1 MANYDVYNLKQRAY
15 MTNDFVRNVR
25 NGTKVKLTEMQQDLF
40 IWAVACAMEN
50 VRAGK
55 DFTEWIH
62 FHFPSF
68 WRYRASKD
76 WSKYSNEARENY
88 VQIFKDMQKVQFE
101 IPVRKV
107 EFGQEVIQIYN
118 CQYIDAVK
126 YDEATK
132 ECSVRLSP
140 TLRDFVCTKEGKY
153 TEIEVGHYIS
163 LKDKLAKVLYE
174 YLRSFMS
181 VGHTSVS
188 VDGLKKMIG
197 ATYGYGNLKQKHLLK
212 AVKEIN
218 EKTDITIMGHHVKY
232 QELFIKKYREN
243 GCTGISDEEEVEI
256 IVASM
261 ENHPLNRNGEEMKK
275 VTSLLF
281 NINRKAPENRYDYV
295 DYMGF
300 SSSYATKLKK
310 ALIEYSMPR
319 TVKQAINESKYE
331 GKTIFDD

>member
-1 MANYDVYNLKQRAY
+1 MANYDVYNLKQRAF

-25 NGTKVKLTEMQQDLF
+25 NGGKAQLTEMQQDLF

-55 DFTEWIH
+55 EFTEWIQ

-68 WRYRASKD
+68 WKYRACKD
-76 WSKYSNEARENY
+76 WSKYSKEARQNY
-88 VQIFKDMQKVQFE
+88 MQIFKDMQKVQFE
-101 IPVRKV
+101 IPVRKID
-107 EFGQEVIQIYN
+107 FGQETVHIYN

-126 YDEATK
+126 YDEVTK
-132 ECSVRLSP
+132 EFSVRLSP

-188 VDGLKKMIG
+188 VDGLLKMIG
-197 ATYGYGNLKQKHLLK
+197 ASYGYGNLKQKHLLK
-212 AVKEIN
+212 AIKEIN
-218 EKTDITIMGHHVKY
+218 EKTDIVLMGHHTKY
-232 QELFIKKYREN
+232 QELYMKRFKEK
-243 GCTGISDEEEVEI
+243 GCVPDDEEIEL
-256 IVASM
+256 IVLSM
-261 ENHPLNRNGEEMKK
+261 ENHPLNRQGEEMKK

-281 NINRKAPENRYDYV
+281 NIKRKSLENRYDYV

-300 SSSYATKLKK
+300 APAYATKLKK
-310 ALIEYSMPR
+310 SLIEYSAPR
-319 TVKQAINESKYE
+319 TPAQAINESRYE
-331 GKTIFDD
+331 